1 MMIIVLSICV
11 VILLIQK
18 GSRDRSNSFTR
29 IHDLGVHCIVSA
41 GTGEWQKDMVL
52 FMWIWTIKVM
62 VLLKER
68 KKIHFTGTKSD

>member
-1 MMIIVLSICV
+1 MIYRIEYLRSHIVEFK
-11 VILLIQK
+11 K

-29 IHDLGVHCIVSA
+29 IYTTWGCIDIVSA
-41 GTGEWQKDMVL
+41 GTGEMADMVL

-68 KKIHFTGTKSD
+68 KKIHFTGIKK